1 MKKVFA
7 QIVGWYVFL
16 SVIASIAVAYHGGA
30 YEGNTILEHRAPL
43 TVVTIEKDND
53 FTDICIYNP
62 LTNYFDDITVLIRF

>member
-16 SVIASIAVAYHGGA
+16 SVIVSIAVAYHGGA

-62 LTNYFDDITVLIRF
+62 LTNYFDDIAVLIRF

>member
-16 SVIASIAVAYHGGA
+16 SVIASIAVTYHGGA

-62 LTNYFDDITVLIRF
+62 LTNYFDDIAVLIRF